1 MEAGEIRCQITRRRH
16 PPQQSPLAPQY
27 LQCSRPYQRREPLEQ
42 ERARVSGNR
51 CGKDSPY
58 KMHLRRP
65 ASPLQPSNGSRKPL
79 HQHVSWPLC
88 GHLLGHKSSLSPRC
102 SLESFSFILG
112 QKSTSQQLSFI
123 GPTFPFKKISLPGK
137 NKFD

>member
-1 MEAGEIRCQITRRRH
+1 MPGHLQEALTPTVTSGTSIPAVFQALPKEGATQAGESKGFWEQAWKRK
-16 PPQQSPLAPQY
+16 PLQ
-27 LQCSRPYQRREPLEQ
+27 
-42 ERARVSGNR
+42 
-51 CGKDSPY
+51 
-58 KMHLRRP
+58 MHLTRP

-79 HQHVSWPLC
+79 HQHVSWPLY

-123 GPTFPFKKISLPGK
+123 GPTFPFKKIILPGK
-137 NKFD
+137 NFG